1 MVVAPAKVGE
11 NPTCRGGETPA
22 LLLHRLCR
30 KIPSTP
36 VRRREHSME
45 PKNMTK
51 RAHVGHDSRIGRRGE
66 ARFPAA
72 VAVVVAAALY
82 ALLPE
87 PLLLGP
93 RLLIPV
99 LEAALLVA
107 VLLVRP
113 RRLTAETWVSR
124 VVSMTLAAVIA
135 VTNIVALGLLVAQLV
150 QNEDT
155 PGGSLLLGALQ
166 VWATNVIAFALIFW
180 ELDRGGPVART
191 QLERN
196 ELPLA
201 DFRFTHDEDHDTV
214 VEVAEGSSKTA
225 DWVPTFLDYL
235 YVSTTNSSAFSPT
248 DTMPLSN
255 RAKALMGIE
264 ATAALLT
271 SLIVVSRAIGALG

>member
-1 MVVAPAKVGE
+1 MIWPAG
-11 NPTCRGGETPA
+11 PRGAE
-22 LLLHRLCR
+22 
-30 KIPSTP
+30 
-36 VRRREHSME
+36 RRITAVLRVEGTMKPQGIS
-45 PKNMTK
+45 
-51 RAHVGHDSRIGRRGE
+51 RRSYYGHDNRVGRRGE
-66 ARFPAA
+66 ARVPAA

-87 PLLLGP
+87 SLLLGP
-93 RLLIPV
+93 RLLIPL

-113 RRLTAETWVSR
+113 RRMTAETRLSRIVSL
-124 VVSMTLAAVIA
+124 SLAVLIA
-135 VTNIVALGLLVAQLV
+135 VTNIAALGFLVAQLV
-150 QNEDT
+150 KNKDAE
-155 PGGSLLLGALQ
+155 GGALLLAALQ

-191 QLERN
+191 RADRE

-201 DFRFTHDEDHDTV
+201 DFRFSHDEDHDTV
-214 VEVAEGSSKTA
+214 VEVSRGSSKVA

-235 YVSTTNSSAFSPT
+235 YLSTTNSSAFSPT

-264 ATAALLT
+264 ATSALLT
-271 SLIVVSRAIGALG
+271 SLIVVARAVGALG

>member
-1 MVVAPAKVGE
+1 
-11 NPTCRGGETPA
+11 
-22 LLLHRLCR
+22 
-30 KIPSTP
+30 
-36 VRRREHSME
+36 ME

-51 RAHVGHDSRIGRRGE
+51 RAHFGHDSRIGRRGE
-66 ARFPAA
+66 ARLPAS

-113 RRLTAETWVSR
+113 RRLTAETRVSR
-124 VVSMTLAAVIA
+124 VVSMSLAVMIA
-135 VTNIVALGLLVAQLV
+135 GTNIVALGLLVAQLV
-150 QNEDT
+150 QNKDT

-191 QLERN
+191 QLARN
-196 ELPLA
+196 DLPLA

-248 DTMPLSN
+248 DTMPLTN

>member
-1 MVVAPAKVGE
+1 
-11 NPTCRGGETPA
+11 
-22 LLLHRLCR
+22 
-30 KIPSTP
+30 
-36 VRRREHSME
+36 ME
-45 PKNMTK
+45 PKNVTK
-51 RAHVGHDSRIGRRGE
+51 RAHIGHANRLGRRGE
-66 ARFPAA
+66 ARLPAS

-87 PLLLGP
+87 SLLLGP

-113 RRLTAETWVSR
+113 RRLTAETRVSR
-124 VVSMTLAAVIA
+124 IVSMTLAGVIA

-150 QNEDT
+150 QNQDT

-191 QLERN
+191 QLARHD
-196 ELPLA
+196 LPLA

-214 VEVAEGSSKTA
+214 VEVAEGSSKIA
-225 DWVPTFLDYL
+225 DWVPTFIDYL

-248 DTMPLSN
+248 DTMPLTN